1 MHSLSKHINKHI
13 CKVNF
18 FQIGNELA
26 SYSTLGALPP
36 AELIMWPFCIAYGK
50 INSACLFPTMHADGQ
65 FGQDIK
71 GLRTLE
77 PR

>member
-1 MHSLSKHINKHI
+1 
-13 CKVNF
+13 
-18 FQIGNELA
+18 
-26 SYSTLGALPP
+26 
-36 AELIMWPFCIAYGK
+36 MWPFCIAYGK